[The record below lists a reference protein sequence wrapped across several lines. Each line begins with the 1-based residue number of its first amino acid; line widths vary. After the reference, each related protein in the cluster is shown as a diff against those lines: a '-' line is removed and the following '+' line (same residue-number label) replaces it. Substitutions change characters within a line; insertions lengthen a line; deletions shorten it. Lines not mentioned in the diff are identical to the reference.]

1 MAAWL
6 VALALLATGDIAG
19 ELEQAVQNG
28 KVPRSRVGILVGRPG
43 QPAFALAADRA
54 RIPASNQKIITA
66 ATALLRLGADYRFE
80 TRIVKLPGG
89 HLGVIGG
96 GDPNLSGRF
105 FDGDAS
111 TVLRHLARQVK
122 AKGVEEITG
131 DLVLDAS
138 RFDGVTIHPGWPSDQ
153 LDRWYCAPVAAL
165 IYNDSCWDVTVQP
178 GTGLGATARVEWR
191 PTLLR
196 PRLQNNCDTV
206 ASSKQHVVHI
216 GRTAESDLLVRGGI
230 LSTSAG
236 IEKSVPVHEPVMFFG
251 RAFRAALESEGVRVA
266 GQTRVGAATG
276 GETLTVFRS
285 GLGRTIKVALTNSQ
299 NLYSECLFRIQG
311 KGSFESAAQAVRKT
325 LVAEDVSVE
334 GLVVSDGSGLAR
346 ANKVTPRTIFEI
358 LTRMDENTAFIEGLA
373 AGGEGTLRRRFR
385 ALGER
390 VRLKTGTLR
399 GVSALSGYVTD
410 AGGKVWIMSV
420 LCETG
425 DRGSAIRL
433 QNSVV
438 AVLARQP

>member
-6 VALALLATGDIAG
+6 VALALLATGDIVG
-19 ELEQAVQNG
+19 EVEQAVRRG
-28 KVPRSRVGILVGRPG
+28 KVPRERVGIMVGRSGAPV
-43 QPAFALAADRA
+43 FLLAADRA
-54 RIPASNQKIITA
+54 RIPASNQKILTA
-66 ATALLRLGADYRFE
+66 ASALLSLGKDYRFE
-80 TRIVKLPGG
+80 TRVVKLPGG

-122 AKGVEEITG
+122 EKGIDAVAG

-138 RFDGVTIHPGWPSDQ
+138 RFDNVTVHPGWPSDQ

-178 GTGLGATARVEWR
+178 GAEAGAIARVEWR
-191 PTLLR
+191 PRLLQ
-196 PRLQNNCDTV
+196 PRLQNRCATV
-206 ASSKQHVVHI
+206 TQRKSHVVHI
-216 GRTAESDLLVRGGI
+216 GRTEKSDLLVRGGI
-230 LSTSAG
+230 LASSAG
-236 IEKSVPVHEPVMFFG
+236 IEKSVPVHEPVLFFG
-251 RAFRAALESEGVRVA
+251 RAFRAALLAEGVKVA
-266 GQTRVGAATG
+266 GEIRVGSAAC

-285 GLGRTIKVALTNSQ
+285 GLARTIKVALTNSQ

-311 KGSFESAAQAVRKT
+311 QGSFESAAQAVHKT
-325 LVAEDVSVE
+325 LSAEGVSVA

-346 ANKVTPRTIFEI
+346 ANKVTPRTIFDV
-358 LTRMDENTAFIEGLA
+358 LTRMDENKLFVDGLA
-373 AGGEGTLRRRFR
+373 NGGEGTLRRRFR

-410 AGGKVWIMSV
+410 AGGKVWIMVV
-420 LCETG
+420 LCATG

-433 QNSVV
+433 QNSIVEL
-438 AVLARQP
+438 LARQP